1 MSGSVTLRRR
11 TRHQSRRSCIRCN
24 MPELTSNQLLI
35 LAQRPD
41 ATTVAGYRAW
51 QSLGRQVRPGA
62 KGIGIFGYS
71 TKTSVQEVTDS
82 AGHTDEK
89 TTTRMFFPVR
99 TVFDI
104 GDTDGDDTIVP
115 TDVHPCALDEQ
126 GASTR
131 AYQRIS
137 AWLIELGWD
146 VQRANI
152 AGAVRGYTSHADNS
166 CGSRTG
172 STTSTPPASCCT
184 RRPTW
189 SCTARTADSSPPSS
203 TRPAAPTAA
212 PRRSRPTA
220 PPTCWPTCSAWT
232 PATPP
237 SGTSQAGQPQPP
249 AAPPTPRRSPPRS
262 AAPRP
267 PSCTPS
273 TPSPRRSAWT
283 TENNP
288 RACPVRYRAGQ
299 APRAAAQRPL
309 PRHTGRHHPL
319 PTAATTPYPR
329 RPRCDRERGAVGAAG
344 CRWMPV

>member
-1 MSGSVTLRRR
+1 M
-11 TRHQSRRSCIRCN
+11 
-24 MPELTSNQLLI
+24 LI

-51 QSLGRQVRPGA
+51 QSLGRQVRRGA

-82 AGHTDEK
+82 TGHTDEK
-89 TTTRMFFPVR
+89 TTTRTFFPVR

-104 GDTDGDDTIVP
+104 SDTDGDDITVP
-115 TDVHPCALDEQ
+115 TDVHTCVVDEQ
-126 GASTR
+126 DASTR

-152 AGAVRGYTSHADNS
+152 PGAVRGYTSHADKLLRISDELDDINAARVLLHEAAHVILHGPDS
-166 CGSRTG
+166 GFITTEQYAASRAHRG
-172 STTSTPPASCCT
+172 A
-184 RRPTW
+184 
-189 SCTARTADSSPPSS
+189 AEIQADG
-203 TRPAAPTAA
+203 AAYVLADLLGLDT
-212 PRRSRPTA
+212 
-220 PPTCWPTCSAWT
+220 
-232 PATPP
+232 ATPP
-237 SGTSQAGQPQPP
+237 SGTSQAGQPPPP

-299 APRAAAQRPL
+299 AP
-309 PRHTGRHHPL
+309 GRQPKGHFRG
-319 PTAATTPYPR
+319 TRVGTTRYPPR
-329 RPRCDRERGAVGAAG
+329 RPHPIPAAPAATGRGAQRGRRVVGG
-344 CRWMPV
+344 CPYVANIKTWHRSTGRQRS